1 MKQSMKQFKEGD
13 TVRIKCGG
21 PAMTVLCV
29 DGDYFAGEENR
40 TAVFCV
46 YEKDQF
52 LFEQAYPECALDIL
66 RDA

>member
-1 MKQSMKQFKEGD
+1 MMQSTKQFKEGD
-13 TVRIKCGG
+13 TVRVKGGG

-29 DGDYFAGEENR
+29 DGDYFTDEENR

-52 LFEQAYPECALDIL
+52 LFEQACPECALDIL